1 MATNSVERLGAI
13 SLIVGPIV
21 SFIFFLVRPGVLLVD
36 RAESTDEV
44 AQITALAS
52 NSTLTHVAALIGPVA
67 LVITL
72 YGVYVAQSR
81 LRDGGRGDALM
92 GLGFM
97 SFMVGVIGWVTGS
110 SLQHVVANTELG
122 VAGAV
127 EAMEPVYAVQA
138 GVILLSTL
146 LVALGFLCFALG
158 AAQRSEFNRLG
169 ALFIAAVSVVSAA
182 SLTVGVILPETAA
195 VSVVIARGIYLF
207 WVIWLVWHGAG
218 MLRQSDSA

>member
-36 RAESTDEV
+36 MAESTDEV

-72 YGVYVAQSR
+72 YGLYVAQSR
-81 LRDGGRGDALM
+81 LRDGGSGDALM

-97 SFMVGVIGWVTGS
+97 SFTVGVIGWVTGL
-110 SLQHVVANTELG
+110 SLQHVLANTELG

-127 EAMEPVYAVQA
+127 EAMEPVYSVQA
-138 GVILLSTL
+138 GITLLSTL

-158 AAQRSEFNRLG
+158 AAQRSEFNRVG
-169 ALFIAAVSVVSAA
+169 ALVIAAVSVVSAA
-182 SLTVGVILPETAA
+182 GLTVGIILPETAA
-195 VSVVIARGIYLF
+195 VSVALARGIYIF
-207 WVIWLVWHGAG
+207 WVVWLVFHGAG
-218 MLRQSDSA
+218 MLKSSNA

>member
-13 SLIVGPIV
+13 SLVVGPIV
-21 SFIFFLVRPGVLLVD
+21 SFVFFLVRPGVLLVD

-67 LVITL
+67 LVVTL
-72 YGVYVAQSR
+72 YGLYVAQSR
-81 LRDGGRGDALM
+81 LRDGSRGDALM

-97 SFMVGVIGWVTGS
+97 SLAVGVIGWVTGL
-110 SLQHVVANTELG
+110 SLQHVLANTDLG
-122 VAGAV
+122 AAGAV
-127 EAMEPVYAVQA
+127 EAMEPVYLVQA
-138 GVILLSTL
+138 GITLLSTM

-158 AAQRSEFNRLG
+158 AAKRSEFNRIG

-182 SLTVGVILPETAA
+182 SLTVGIVLPETAA
-195 VSVVIARGIYLF
+195 ISTTIARGIYLF
-207 WVIWLVWHGAG
+207 WVVWLVIHGAG
-218 MLRQSDSA
+218 LLKSSNA

>member
-36 RAESTDEV
+36 MADSTDEV

-67 LVITL
+67 LVVTL
-72 YGVYVAQSR
+72 YGLYVAQSR
-81 LRDGGRGDALM
+81 LRDGGSGDALM

-97 SFMVGVIGWVTGS
+97 SFTVGVIGWVTGL
-110 SLQHVVANTELG
+110 SLQHVLANTELV

-127 EAMEPVYAVQA
+127 EAM
-138 GVILLSTL
+138 
-146 LVALGFLCFALG
+146 
-158 AAQRSEFNRLG
+158 
-169 ALFIAAVSVVSAA
+169 
-182 SLTVGVILPETAA
+182 
-195 VSVVIARGIYLF
+195 
-207 WVIWLVWHGAG
+207 
-218 MLRQSDSA
+218 